1 MSLQNR
7 QNYCTT
13 VRTIKLLFAP
23 LSQERI
29 PFLKVMNIY
38 EIKANEKLLEDKCL
52 SPFVRKR
59 FEAAA
64 LNSLE
69 TNISKFLPQ
78 VN

>member
-1 MSLQNR
+1 
-7 QNYCTT
+7 
-13 VRTIKLLFAP
+13 
-23 LSQERI
+23 
-29 PFLKVMNIY
+29 MNIY

-52 SPFVRKR
+52 SQFVRIR